1 MLRKQTR
8 EVCEAIEAGEQA
20 LYSLKCA
27 EDQLGSARGWGVWDM
42 FGGGFFASLIK
53 HSKIDDAR
61 EEIERA
67 KLHLLKF
74 QKELSDIQVPMEF
87 KVEIGSFL
95 TFADFFFDGLVA
107 DWMVQSRIQEAREQV
122 EDARMRVEEILMS
135 LRSWY
140 SGLCLEDRR

>member
-20 LYSLKCA
+20 LHSLKCA
-27 EDQLGSARGWGVWDM
+27 ENHLGSARGWGVWDM

-67 KLHLLKF
+67 KIHLLQF

-87 KVEIGSFL
+87 QVEIGSFL

-122 EDARMRVEEILMS
+122 EDARIRVEEILMS
-135 LRSWY
+135 LKRWY
-140 SGLCLEDRR
+140 SGLCLEDGR